1 MEKKTREIRKTYS
14 FKVDESGKSFSSSN
28 WEVPRKTVRVKGLQ
42 LSSDFPNKLYYR
54 GSQKIEIG
62 GDEIFP
68 DGFESKILLSSIGVA
83 PKDRFFDLGDVLPG
97 DLSVKVRY
105 EDQEHE
111 RAPFGIGYQFSL
123 VLLIDEEI

>member
-1 MEKKTREIRKTYS
+1 MEKKTREVRKAFS
-14 FKVDESGKSFSSSN
+14 FFVDEAKKTFSISK
-28 WEVPRKTVRVKGLQ
+28 WELPRKTVFVKGIQ

-62 GDEIFP
+62 GDELFP
-68 DGFESKILLSSIGVA
+68 EGFESKILLSSIGVA
-83 PKDRFFDLGDVLPG
+83 PRNRFFELGQVLPG

-105 EDQEHE
+105 EDKEHE